1 MAGTAN
7 LMRQAAPEGSTS
19 GAADECSRARSSRRR
34 VANGEGAST
43 TNAHKRWGRTEAKE
57 NQLASTRRAPAPRL
71 WRARAPRRPVL
82 GPGHPGQRRFLGPTF
97 CRRIGTLHDEF

>member
-43 TNAHKRWGRTEAKE
+43 TNAHKRWGRTEAKDDRAP
-57 NQLASTRRAPAPRL
+57 NAKSTRCPPAR
-71 WRARAPRRPVL
+71 
-82 GPGHPGQRRFLGPTF
+82 GPTHPTTTLPRTLAE
-97 CRRIGTLHDEF
+97 RRLTK